1 MEYNQANLTHQ
12 SRAISDRKKTTDLP
26 LMEEFDQLGTSIQL
40 QDYVN
45 AFIINEANEVLVF
58 EGTDNGRSW
67 SSWQVIGRN
76 IQTDEDPMNAIQ
88 QDLLQRTGY
97 VCTNWIYLGSFV
109 IDETEKIG
117 AGHFFCA
124 RLLEKINV
132 PDETMMQGLKAKWVA
147 KRELKQAL
155 LDGRIAVINH
165 AVAISL
171 AMVMCNDL

>member
-1 MEYNQANLTHQ
+1 MDYNQTNLTQ
-12 SRAISDRKKTTDLP
+12 NSRVISARKNTSDLSLIGDDSQQNP
-26 LMEEFDQLGTSIQL
+26 SIQL

-45 AFIINEANEVLVF
+45 AFIVNEANEVLVL

-76 IQTDEDPMNAIQ
+76 IQGDEDPMRAVQ
-88 QDLLQRTGY
+88 QDLLRRTGY
-97 VCTNWIYLGSFV
+97 ICTNWIYLGSFV
-109 IDETEKIG
+109 VDETQSLG

-124 RLLEKINV
+124 RLLESPNTPNEVSANGSK
-132 PDETMMQGLKAKWVA
+132 LRWVV

-155 LDGRIAVINH
+155 VDGRIAVINH

-171 AMVMCNDL
+171 AMVMCSES